1 MAEPLPIDD
10 GGLFGTSAAELEGST
25 RERVERGEPTVEV
38 DPTDLN
44 TPLVGILTNRW
55 NLVDL
60 LSRRL
65 LLPREALRRGFPD
78 LFDRTPGSIPVVET
92 PLSGELVDT
101 VTYGDGRDQGQC
113 FPVFVQLAARPHG
126 GAVALPVSAIER
138 LHFRSEADL
147 ENFTYLS
154 FSNLPSSEIV
164 AVSPGLFDGG
174 SASLLDVGPGGEADT
189 ELVRLLD
196 TLDRQSGA
204 ALACAAVS
212 PLSGDATRD
221 VAALLDRSRSLVL
234 APWLGLVETTS
245 ASSSGTADV
254 QLATAIHS
262 SICEVIASG
271 ASLDDADGF
280 VASLSSM
287 LAGAGQ
293 MTDELDKLFSSTL
306 DFVNGE
312 ADLPDFK
319 FAVRAAHKEV
329 VRGLLM
335 FLLRKDV
342 EHLIPWA
349 FSRMH
354 ATEPSL
360 LTAAYY
366 SGFRRRRTAMDLE
379 LRPEVLDT
387 YLAAIEGATIDPEFN
402 QPGPIDVEL
411 VDIDGRP
418 GSVLRSGAEEL
429 LRIPGPMTP
438 LAELVTGARS
448 AEAPAHSAIL
458 ELVRSLGWMDLLTS
472 VVSNPPTYTVDPAA
486 ATLTFQGE
494 ITVEVHV
501 DTARLA
507 ERLAVEPPEESDLTQ
522 LVRQAA
528 TESKKTGAKPGTR
541 RSERRNRPAT

>member
-1 MAEPLPIDD
+1 MTESLPIDD
-10 GGLFGTSAAELEGST
+10 GGLFRTNATEFEESTSEE
-25 RERVERGEPTVEV
+25 VERGEPTVEV
-38 DPTDLN
+38 DLTEPR

-92 PLSGELVDT
+92 PLSKELVDT
-101 VTYGDGRDQGQC
+101 VTHGDGRDQGQC
-113 FPVFVQLAARPHG
+113 FPVFVQLAARPHRG
-126 GAVALPVSAIER
+126 TVALPVSAIER

-212 PLSGDATRD
+212 PLSGDATKD
-221 VAALLDRSRSLVL
+221 VAALLDRSRSLAL

-245 ASSSGTADV
+245 PSSSGTADV
-254 QLATAIHS
+254 HLATAIHS
-262 SICEVIASG
+262 SVCEVIASG

-280 VASLSSM
+280 VASLISL
-287 LAGAGQ
+287 LAEAGQ
-293 MTDELDKLFSSTL
+293 MTDELERLFSSTL

-319 FAVRAAHKEV
+319 FEVRPAHREV
-329 VRGLLM
+329 IRGLLM

-342 EHLIPWA
+342 EHLVPWA

-379 LRPEVLDT
+379 LRPELLDT
-387 YLAAIEGATIDPEFN
+387 YVAAIEGATIDPEFI
-402 QPGPIDVEL
+402 QPGPIDVEF
-411 VDIDGRP
+411 VDINGRP
-418 GSVLRSGAEEL
+418 VSVLRSGAGEL
-429 LRIPGPMTP
+429 LRIPAPTTP
-438 LAELVTGARS
+438 LAEVVAGTGWEEAPARS
-448 AEAPAHSAIL
+448 ALL
-458 ELVRSLGWMDLLTS
+458 ELVRSLGWADLLTS
-472 VVSNPPTYTVDPAA
+472 VVSNPPTYTVDPSAA
-486 ATLTFQGE
+486 SMTFQGE

-501 DTARLA
+501 DTAQLA
-507 ERLAVEPPEESDLTQ
+507 ERLAAEPPEESDLTH

-528 TESKKTGAKPGTR
+528 TESTKTVAKPGTR
-541 RSERRNRPAT
+541 RSPRRNRPAT